1 MGNICCSDQQ
11 EESEYAKTIR
21 EHREANPD
29 LHTISKKKIVAIT
42 QTYSNEKELV
52 ILEKDSLRPNVPNQR
67 TVITLEHKVFYKG
80 KMIEASKITKKRQKY
95 NGELLYN
102 VLMEEHN
109 KMSVNN
115 MIVETLDPSRQ
126 SL

>member
-1 MGNICCSDQQ
+1 MQVEINILQGTDCVTGCNIVLMIEDIG
-11 EESEYAKTIR
+11 A
-21 EHREANPD
+21 
-29 LHTISKKKIVAIT
+29 ISC
-42 QTYSNEKELV
+42 
-52 ILEKDSLRPNVPNQR
+52 RPNAGGFCLLSPSVNFYSSY
-67 TVITLEHKVFYKG
+67 VIKWNKVFYKG

-126 SL
+126 GL